1 MFEIIGGGVD
11 GQLGR
16 DMSTSRSLKKGGYV
30 LENGLWRVDSAMYM
44 PFGRTLYSEQNGFGP
59 AFLQRTLR
67 HNTT

>member
-44 PFGRTLYSEQNGFGP
+44 PFE
-59 AFLQRTLR
+59 
-67 HNTT
+67 